1 MKRFLLLL
9 ALIAG
14 FSQLKAQQFFPA
26 KPADSTTYSLD
37 KLLKINPVK
46 SLQLVQP
53 NFNLSQAFNNNLTAP
68 MTANIDHMP
77 VAVLDGFSKM
87 PVVKLGGYYTMPVKK
102 IGSEEIL
109 PGDLNL
115 LRGLPTFKT
124 P

>member
-37 KLLKINPVK
+37 KLLKISPVK
-46 SLQLVQP
+46 PFELVKP
-53 NFNLSQAFNNNLTAP
+53 DLNLTQVFNNTLTLN
-68 MTANIDHMP
+68 TGANIDHMP

-87 PVVKLGGYYTMPVKK
+87 PVVKIGGYYTMPVKK
-102 IGSEEIL
+102 IGSEEVL
-109 PGDLNL
+109 TGNQNL